1 MNKFYLTM
9 SYSRLTNYQFNIWLG
24 SLSMLKWD
32 KALASH
38 SKFKMIS
45 IDPQKKH
52 DFRSIKCL
60 RNSKLIT
67 LIREVKPYT
76 VFEPTEVV
84 NSKTKKL
91 RISRTFL
98 SLKLNLHFQRF
109 IPRVIYR
116 SWYRSYINPPIW
128 LGQSRRRS
136 CPSLSSSNER
146 KRLKMPKV

>member
-1 MNKFYLTM
+1 MHLIPNSKW
-9 SYSRLTNYQFNIWLG
+9 SRLI
-24 SLSMLKWD
+24 
-32 KALASH
+32 
-38 SKFKMIS
+38 
-45 IDPQKKH
+45 PQKKH

-109 IPRVIYR
+109 IIYR
-116 SWYRSYINPPIW
+116 SWYRPNVLIP
-128 LGQSRRRS
+128 
-136 CPSLSSSNER
+136 LSDWVNLTDDHVHPCHHHQTGGRDWKCQKSNRKYHFNATNYGVVER
-146 KRLKMPKV
+146 ICISGWGLLVWA